1 MLLGLEGSHS
11 EKYLLFKRLKMH
23 PAAAG
28 CMKRLS
34 GIIYDLFQVVFTAKM
49 SPFTLARSDLQ
60 GAGGNTWL
68 QPRHFNWIYTPQLF
82 PDSPQKY
89 HIPNLSRWWQLKYV
103 LCSPRKLGFFVIQ
116 FDLRIYFFRW
126 VETEPATSCILLVG
140 SFGWF
145 PWCWSNELPW
155 LKEGCNMEMKHI
167 WDRSNE
173 KWDDYIRWCFFTI
186 YRDFS

>member
-1 MLLGLEGSHS
+1 
-11 EKYLLFKRLKMH
+11 MH

-60 GAGGNTWL
+60 ELEEIHGCSPDISTGYIRLNYFQIPPKNAIFQTCLGGGNSNMFYVHPENWGFRDPIWL
-68 QPRHFNWIYTPQLF
+68 A
-82 PDSPQKY
+82 
-89 HIPNLSRWWQLKYV
+89 HI
-103 LCSPRKLGFFVIQ
+103 
-116 FDLRIYFFRW
+116 FFRW

-167 WDRSNE
+167 WDRSTRSE
-173 KWDDYIRWCFFTI
+173 MIIFDDVSLPY

>member
-1 MLLGLEGSHS
+1 MTCFKLFSPPKCHHLPLLGAIYRELEEIHGCSPDIS
-11 EKYLLFKRLKMH
+11 TGYIRLN
-23 PAAAG
+23 
-28 CMKRLS
+28 
-34 GIIYDLFQVVFTAKM
+34 YFQIPPKNAIFQTC
-49 SPFTLARSDLQ
+49 L
-60 GAGGNTWL
+60 GGGNSNMFYVH
-68 QPRHFNWIYTPQLF
+68 PENW
-82 PDSPQKY
+82 
-89 HIPNLSRWWQLKYV
+89 
-103 LCSPRKLGFFVIQ
+103 GFFVIQ

>member
-1 MLLGLEGSHS
+1 MMLLGLEGSHS

-82 PDSPQKY
+82 PDSPKNTIFQTCLGGG
-89 HIPNLSRWWQLKYV
+89 NSNMFYV
-103 LCSPRKLGFFVIQ
+103 HPENWGF
-116 FDLRIYFFRW
+116 
-126 VETEPATSCILLVG
+126 S
-140 SFGWF
+140 
-145 PWCWSNELPW
+145 
-155 LKEGCNMEMKHI
+155 
-167 WDRSNE
+167 
-173 KWDDYIRWCFFTI
+173 
-186 YRDFS
+186 